1 MSAYGVKGWVKIQPH
16 AIDGDTLLAAKT
28 LWLKAPLAQASS
40 GASPFKVQVVAS
52 RRHGAT
58 VAMQLQG
65 IIERDAAEALKA
77 HTVLASR
84 QDFPVAQDDEYYWV
98 DLIGCNIYGE
108 QSDGSSALL
117 GQVQD
122 VMENGAHAILRVACA
137 SFDESGQLV
146 WKKDAKDKPMEVLV
160 PFVAAHVHTVDV
172 PNKRLDS
179 DWPVDF

>member
-16 AIDGDTLLAAKT
+16 AVEGDTLLAAKT

-40 GASPFKVQVVAS
+40 GALPFKVHVAAS

-58 VAMQLQG
+58 IVMQLQG
-65 IIERDAAEALKA
+65 ISDRDAAEAFKA

-84 QDFPVAQDDEYYWV
+84 QDFPTAQDDEYYWV

-108 QSDGSSALL
+108 QPDGSPALL
-117 GQVQD
+117 GQVRD

-137 SFDESGQLV
+137 SFDESGRLA
-146 WKKDAKDKPMEVLV
+146 WKKDNKDKPQEVLV
-160 PFVAAHVHTVDV
+160 PFVGAHVHTVDISG
-172 PNKRLDS
+172 KRLDS
-179 DWPVDF
+179 NWPVDF